1 MRFSYAA
8 ESELTLQILLEFA
21 HVVLTKG
28 GDDTLTGC
36 LGREARFDAPVT
48 GRDVDRWVEL
58 LDEVG
63 RVCCVVVA
71 KDEHIEGGYV
81 RQ

>member
-1 MRFSYAA
+1 MTTVC
-8 ESELTLQILLEFA
+8 E
-21 HVVLTKG
+21 G

-36 LGREARFDAPVT
+36 LGREARFD
-48 GRDVDRWVEL
+48 GRGGRRVDRWAEL

-63 RVCCVVVA
+63 KARCDVVA
-71 KDEHIEGGYV
+71 KDEHVEGEYV